1 MGNHAC
7 RGHVIL
13 KILFCIKAMNSSGGG
28 AERVL
33 AEVASGLAKLGNDV
47 YLLSFDDIGGESF
60 YPLHPSI
67 RRINLGSGPES
78 ESSKSFRIL
87 RLVLIM
93 RRLIRRLDPDVAI
106 GFMHSMYIPLG
117 LASLGTGVPAIA
129 SEHIVSEHYRS
140 RPMQALLLYLAPF
153 IVSKITCVSEQA
165 KQASSPFLR
174 GKMVVVPN
182 PVTLSI
188 EGKSDVAGER
198 RQRKT
203 LLTVGRLDA
212 QKDHKVLI
220 EAFSQIAADL
230 PEWDLRIIG
239 EGELRR
245 DLENQVSD
253 LGLEGRVLL
262 PGGTKEISKEYQ
274 AAQLYGQPSRYES
287 YGLTVVEAL
296 SHGLPAVGFDDCI
309 GVNQLIRPCKNGLLV
324 DGKGNRAVALARG
337 LRTLMF
343 DGDLRAQLSK
353 GGAILLEENHIDRV
367 VDNWAHLLG
376 TQAVKP
382 NLDLNA

>member
-13 KILFCIKAMNSSGGG
+13 KILFCIKSMNSSGGG

-33 AEVASGLAKLGNDV
+33 AEVASGLAELGNDV

-78 ESSKSFRIL
+78 DSSKAFRIL

-93 RRLIRRLDPDVAI
+93 RRLIRRLDPDVTI

-140 RPMQALLLYLAPF
+140 RPLQALLLHLVPF

-165 KQASSPFLR
+165 KQASAPFLR
-174 GKMVVVPN
+174 KKMVVVPN

-198 RQRKT
+198 KQRKT
-203 LLTVGRLDA
+203 LLAVGRLDA

-239 EGELRR
+239 EGELRS
-245 DLENQVSD
+245 DLENQVAD

-262 PGGTKEISKEYQ
+262 PGGTKEISREYQ

-296 SHGLPAVGFDDCI
+296 GHGLPAVGFDDCI
-309 GVNQLIRPCKNGLLV
+309 GVNQLIRPYKNGLLV
-324 DGKGNRAVALARG
+324 DGNGNRAAALAQG
-337 LRTLMF
+337 LRTLMS

-353 GGAILLEENHIDRV
+353 GGAVLLEDNRIDRV
-367 VDNWAHLLG
+367 VDNWAQLLG
-376 TQAVKP
+376 TQAVKSSP
-382 NLDLNA
+382 DLNA